1 MDEKSIRGVSIGSG
15 KLALANLLP
24 LFLFGSHEI
33 ILVKVLRHS
42 KQQVLWAHSL
52 FAWIAWYEIE
62 VHVATS
68 LFLVSGLASWNSLIG
83 CIMGFLTSLAL
94 VGSLVRSFNMTT
106 RVHRTFHGVIAII
119 GILGGT
125 IHLLQSISCLLL
137 VLVTIVIG
145 ATGIHGLWRPYS
157 KENAIFA
164 ASINDLLGKKEAV
177 ALKVRVPDSKHEF
190 YIETS
195 GTFYRAAYVTARD
208 SGGCEATVLLPRS
221 TINNDPLQYHG
232 PFRAPLSPYIYL
244 NAKLDIIT
252 TGSGII
258 EGFSCF
264 RWRQRVAESENKS
277 PVSTR
282 LVWLTTKSC
291 PPYLSYYMSDMS
303 WKKEDA
309 TILVIVL
316 GNEVMGSKHVN
327 SPPDSTLNTSIV
339 LDKQDDD
346 ETNINEKNVHE
357 RNGIN
362 NNTSLHS
369 FQAKMTI
376 KYEINTDMK
385 YAIKEYVKEPSR
397 RRYVIGESLRAL
409 LQD

>member
-1 MDEKSIRGVSIGSG
+1 
-15 KLALANLLP
+15 
-24 LFLFGSHEI
+24 
-33 ILVKVLRHS
+33 
-42 KQQVLWAHSL
+42 
-52 FAWIAWYEIE
+52 
-62 VHVATS
+62 
-68 LFLVSGLASWNSLIG
+68 
-83 CIMGFLTSLAL
+83 
-94 VGSLVRSFNMTT
+94 
-106 RVHRTFHGVIAII
+106 
-119 GILGGT
+119 
-125 IHLLQSISCLLL
+125 
-137 VLVTIVIG
+137 
-145 ATGIHGLWRPYS
+145 
-157 KENAIFA
+157 
-164 ASINDLLGKKEAV
+164 
-177 ALKVRVPDSKHEF
+177 
-190 YIETS
+190 
-195 GTFYRAAYVTARD
+195 
-208 SGGCEATVLLPRS
+208 
-221 TINNDPLQYHG
+221 
-232 PFRAPLSPYIYL
+232 
-244 NAKLDIIT
+244 
-252 TGSGII
+252 SGII

-357 RNGIN
+357 RN
-362 NNTSLHS
+362 
-369 FQAKMTI
+369 
-376 KYEINTDMK
+376 DMK